1 MSPTRRK
8 KTRRKTTRKTT
19 GTRVSQQETIL
30 KRAGL
35 LSKSKMTGLIR
46 EKVSDLTVAEC
57 RALASAKKTTGYPGS
72 MHIRGFFF

>member
-8 KTRRKTTRKTT
+8 RTRRKTARKTA

-35 LSKSKMTGLIR
+35 LSKSRMTGLIR
-46 EKVSDLTVAEC
+46 DKVRDLTVAEC
-57 RALASAKKTTGYPGS
+57 KALASAKKKTGYPGS